1 MTFRLPPSRYPE
13 HIKNTGFRV
22 ALRLHGMTN
31 NNYSK
36 VSIPTRLLLKMFII
50 THQNIARFLVDIFIA
65 LRVFLIN
72 DDYSKKR
79 NSDVLK
85 YRLNIHLKLAQHA
98 LRCEKK
104 NPKLLSVPTL
114 QSL

>member
-13 HIKNTGFRV
+13 PAENTGFRV

-65 LRVFLIN
+65 
-72 DDYSKKR
+72 KR
-79 NSDVLK
+79 ETHGADEKRIQEN
-85 YRLNIHLKLAQHA
+85 
-98 LRCEKK
+98 EKK
-104 NPKLLSVPTL
+104 TKSFLNS
-114 QSL
+114 